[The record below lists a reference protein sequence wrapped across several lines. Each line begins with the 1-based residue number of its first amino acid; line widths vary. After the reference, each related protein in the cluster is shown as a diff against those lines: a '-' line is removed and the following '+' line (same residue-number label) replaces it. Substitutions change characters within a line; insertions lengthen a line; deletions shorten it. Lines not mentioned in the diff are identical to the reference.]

1 MTTTA
6 TVTDDTDDVTE
17 EGAATADGVAA
28 AGGAPAEPEAA
39 GAAKDQEAGGLD
51 DGEAMDPARV
61 RLFRGPR
68 GVLRCTVEGAKSVL
82 RAKVVRAFP
91 LTSQSRWIAVLDG
104 KNKEVCLIEDPL
116 ALDAESRRLVHEEL
130 EAFYRIPVIRRVNSV
145 ENEYRTM
152 YWDVETDCGRREFV
166 LKWASDTII
175 WLGPDELMLVD
186 IDTNRFHIPSIS
198 HLDAHSRQAL
208 DVLL

>member
-6 TVTDDTDDVTE
+6 IVSDELDDRRE
-17 EGAATADGVAA
+17 EPAPPEADG
-28 AGGAPAEPEAA
+28 EAA
-39 GAAKDQEAGGLD
+39 GVERP
-51 DGEAMDPARV
+51 DGSIDPARV
-61 RLFRGPR
+61 TLFRGPR

-91 LTSQSRWIAVLDG
+91 LTSQGRWIAVLDG
-104 KNKEVCLIEDPL
+104 KNKEVCLIEDPE
-116 ALDAESRRLVHEEL
+116 ALDAESRRLVYEEL
-130 EAFYRIPVIRRVNSV
+130 EAFYRIPAIRRVNSV

-175 WLGPDELMLVD
+175 WLGPDELMLVGV
-186 IDTNRFHIPSIS
+186 DTNRFHIPSIS
-198 HLDAHSRQAL
+198 RMDAHSRKAL